1 MKNKRI
7 LALTAVTLLAG
18 LTAFAQKKTQAC
30 PSVRECLENGIEFI
44 LKAEEI
50 GRVQGDTTHYVAQG
64 ACSDGVNVYFTLR
77 TKGNDSAVIHKYSL
91 SPFEFVACSEPIAC
105 HHANDITWCDATG
118 TLVVAHGG
126 PTKMLT
132 IVDAST
138 LKEIRKQPLA
148 YNCGAISYCSARGQ
162 YVASSGAGSYRIADA
177 DFNDISGEVVR
188 AKVEGK
194 TAQGNG
200 NDGTF
205 IYFPMSGQRRPVM
218 DVFRWDDGSH
228 VATLDVPVPL
238 EIESCFVTGGRYFAV
253 FYGGKD
259 FKGAILYELP
269 PARASK
275 NKK

>member
-1 MKNKRI
+1 MKTTGI
-7 LALTAVTLLAG
+7 LAFAAVMLLSG
-18 LTAFAQKKTQAC
+18 LSVFAKKEKSSC
-30 PSVRECLENGIEFI
+30 PSIKRCLDRGIEFT

-64 ACSDGVNVYFTLR
+64 ACTDGRNVYFTLR
-77 TKGNDSAVIHKYSL
+77 TKGNDSAVIYKYRL
-91 SPFEFVACSEPIAC
+91 SPFKFIAKSEPIAC
-105 HHANDITWCDATG
+105 HHANDITWCDASG

-138 LKEIRKQPLA
+138 LKEIGKQSIA

-162 YVASSGAGSYRIADA
+162 YVASSGAGAYRIADA
-177 DFNDISGEVVR
+177 DFNDVSGEVVR

-205 IYFPMSGQRRPVM
+205 IYFPMSGQGRPVM
-218 DVFRWDDGSH
+218 DTYRWDDGSH
-228 VATLDVPVPL
+228 VATLDVPVHL
-238 EIESCFVTGGRYFAV
+238 EIESCFVVGDRYFAV
-253 FYGGKD
+253 FYGGKA
-259 FKGAILYELP
+259 FKGAILYELLP
-269 PARASK
+269 ERAFK
-275 NKK
+275 NE